1 MVKLKV
7 KVESMEH
14 DKGVLVEV
22 VDKLDRLE
30 KMLVSKCGDL
40 TLVDIFDHFFVVG
53 PFRLVLGK
61 KAFGYGLYMP
71 YRGSWGYEQFV
82 FLKKCFCDAP

>member
-30 KMLVSKCGDL
+30 KMLVSKCRDL
-40 TLVDIFDHFFVVG
+40 GGHFFAKWWD
-53 PFRLVLGK
+53 LLD
-61 KAFGYGLYMP
+61 L
-71 YRGSWGYEQFV
+71 S
-82 FLKKCFCDAP
+82 

>member
-30 KMLVSKCGDL
+30 EMLVSKWRPRLGGEFQPFFAKWWDL
-40 TLVDIFDHFFVVG
+40 LD
-53 PFRLVLGK
+53 L
-61 KAFGYGLYMP
+61 
-71 YRGSWGYEQFV
+71 S
-82 FLKKCFCDAP
+82 

>member
-14 DKGVLVEV
+14 DKGVLGEV

-30 KMLVSKCGDL
+30 KMLVSKCRDL
-40 TLVDIFDHFFVVG
+40 GGHFF
-53 PFRLVLGK
+53 
-61 KAFGYGLYMP
+61 
-71 YRGSWGYEQFV
+71 
-82 FLKKCFCDAP
+82 C

>member
-30 KMLVSKCGDL
+30 EMLVCGDL
-40 TLVDIFDHFFVVG
+40 TLVENFCHFFAKWWD
-53 PFRLVLGK
+53 LLD
-61 KAFGYGLYMP
+61 L
-71 YRGSWGYEQFV
+71 S
-82 FLKKCFCDAP
+82 

>member
-22 VDKLDRLE
+22 VDKLIRLE
-30 KMLVSKCGDL
+30 QMLVRKCGDL
-40 TLVDIFDHFFVVG
+40 TLVG
-53 PFRLVLGK
+53 N
-61 KAFGYGLYMP
+61 
-71 YRGSWGYEQFV
+71 
-82 FLKKCFCDAP
+82 FC

>member
-14 DKGVLVEV
+14 DMGVLVEV

-40 TLVDIFDHFFVVG
+40 TLVDNFGHFFAKWWD
-53 PFRLVLGK
+53 LLD
-61 KAFGYGLYMP
+61 L
-71 YRGSWGYEQFV
+71 S
-82 FLKKCFCDAP
+82 

>member
-14 DKGVLVEV
+14 DKGVLGEV
-22 VDKLDRLE
+22 VDKLNRLE

-40 TLVDIFDHFFVVG
+40 SLVDNFGHFLLSGGTF
-53 PFRLVLGK
+53 
-61 KAFGYGLYMP
+61 
-71 YRGSWGYEQFV
+71 
-82 FLKKCFCDAP
+82 

>member
-40 TLVDIFDHFFVVG
+40 NLGGQFRPFFCQVVG

-61 KAFGYGLYMP
+61 KAFGYGFYMP
-71 YRGSWGYEQFV
+71 YRES
-82 FLKKCFCDAP
+82 

>member
-14 DKGVLVEV
+14 DKGVLGEV

-40 TLVDIFDHFFVVG
+40 TLVDNFSHFLLSGGTF
-53 PFRLVLGK
+53 
-61 KAFGYGLYMP
+61 
-71 YRGSWGYEQFV
+71 
-82 FLKKCFCDAP
+82 

>member
-40 TLVDIFDHFFVVG
+40 TLVDNFGHFFE
-53 PFRLVLGK
+53 K
-61 KAFGYGLYMP
+61 KAFGYGLYV
-71 YRGSWGYEQFV
+71 YA
-82 FLKKCFCDAP
+82 L